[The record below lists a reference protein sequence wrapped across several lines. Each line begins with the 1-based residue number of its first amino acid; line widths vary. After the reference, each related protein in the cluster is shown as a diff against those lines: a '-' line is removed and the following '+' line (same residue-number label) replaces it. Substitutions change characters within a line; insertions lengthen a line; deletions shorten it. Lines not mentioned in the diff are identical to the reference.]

1 MTCSYAKCTNESQV
15 KRRYT
20 GDGEIYSYC
29 SGHDP
34 LQGDKYVQDVFEE
47 VNDG

>member
-1 MTCSYAKCTNESQV
+1 MTCSYAKCDNESVV

-29 SGHDP
+29 ENHDP
-34 LQGDKYVQDVFEE
+34 IQTDAYVSDVFER
-47 VNDG
+47 VDNG

>member
-1 MTCSYAKCTNESQV
+1 MTCSYAKCTNESVV

-20 GDGEIYSYC
+20 GDGEVYTYC
-29 SGHDP
+29 EKCDP

-47 VNDG
+47 VDQ